1 MPDSSGSGNAFPLPE
16 PNRYTQPFWDA
27 CQRRVLEVPA
37 CLDCGQLF
45 LPGGPVC
52 PACWSTDTGV
62 QAVSGDGEVFTFTVY
77 RHSYH
82 PALETPYVV
91 ALIALAEG
99 PRLISNI
106 VGCAP
111 EAVEIGMA
119 VRVQFECEGEFVLPR
134 FAPIGQER
142 EGSHHD

>member
-1 MPDSSGSGNAFPLPE
+1 MSDLRENAFPLPE
-16 PNRYTQPFWDA
+16 PNRYTHPFWDA

-37 CLDCGQLF
+37 CRNCGQPF

-52 PACWSTDTGV
+52 PGCWSTDIGV
-62 QAVSGDGEVFTFTVY
+62 KAVSGDGEIFTFTVY

-82 PALETPYVV
+82 PALKTPYVV
-91 ALIALAEG
+91 ALIALVEG

-111 EAVEIGMA
+111 EEVEIGMA

-134 FAPIGQER
+134 FVPIGQER
-142 EGSHHD
+142 ESIHHG

>member
-1 MPDSSGSGNAFPLPE
+1 MSNTNQHTYPLPE

-27 CQRRVLEVPA
+27 CGRCVLEVPV
-37 CLDCGQLF
+37 CLDCGRLF

-52 PACWSTDTGV
+52 PDCWSSNLD
-62 QAVSGDGEVFTFTVY
+62 QQPVSGDGEVFTFTVY

-82 PALETPYVV
+82 PALKIPYVV
-91 ALIALAEG
+91 ALIELAEG

-111 EAVEIGMA
+111 GEVEVGMA
-119 VRVQFECEGEFVLPR
+119 VRVQFEREGDFTLPR
-134 FAPIGQER
+134 FIPINHEHEELGH
-142 EGSHHD
+142 G